1 MKQHVGLKLIDCIIN
16 ICVNMFL
23 ELLCS
28 VMICITVEQL
38 YTYSMAIQFDEI

>member
-1 MKQHVGLKLIDCIIN
+1 MKQHVGLKLIDGIIN

-23 ELLCS
+23 ELLFS

-38 YTYSMAIQFDEI
+38 YTYSMAI